1 MFDSDSDI
9 EIVEPARPPAA
20 AAATVALFHPTS
32 PSAADPNLEPRPSQ
46 PVASSSKAP
55 YTAGAWASNSGDK
68 QPESSSNSSSAPRTD
83 SALVSKKR
91 NLLGGAGGSSNA
103 GAAGE
108 RMQTST
114 ATKRAQNGV
123 DAKGKGRAD
132 VTVLSI
138 DDDED
143 EDEPLVAV
151 SILPQSLQST
161 QHFY

>member
-1 MFDSDSDI
+1 
-9 EIVEPARPPAA
+9 
-20 AAATVALFHPTS
+20 
-32 PSAADPNLEPRPSQ
+32 
-46 PVASSSKAP
+46 
-55 YTAGAWASNSGDK
+55 
-68 QPESSSNSSSAPRTD
+68 
-83 SALVSKKR
+83 
-91 NLLGGAGGSSNA
+91 
-103 GAAGE
+103 
-108 RMQTST
+108 MQTST